1 MLNIGRS
8 MCHMEEI
15 DVLRAYSTGEL
26 PRSVAMHL
34 LGIDWYGDLLI
45 LLNQNGV
52 PRPTVPDEDA
62 RLMSEVVERLFT
74 ELDSVES

>member
-1 MLNIGRS
+1 MSR
-8 MCHMEEI
+8 MDEI

-26 PRSVAMHL
+26 SRSVAMHL

-52 PRPTVPDEDA
+52 PRPTIPDEDS
-62 RLMSEVVERLFT
+62 RLMSEIVERLFS